1 MEINRKQFLSLLGAV
16 EDISEFVAELARRDG
31 VSPEEDAR
39 LKEVADRLLTLR
51 LNALFVWS
59 SEISQRLAAG
69 KFELMPTVG
78 NA

>member
-31 VSPEEDAR
+31 VSTEEAAR

-51 LNALFVWS
+51 LNALGDWS
-59 SEISQRLAAG
+59 SEISPRLAAG